1 MRKVQK
7 VSVSG
12 SGSGWERVKVQ
23 VQVFEEVEEVLVE
36 DKDLCVEVE
45 VEETGVEVDS
55 QDGRLV
61 VKLRAQS
68 CAGGVAMIA
77 QSSIMQ
83 PAMRMTNPAEL
94 RDLVMA
100 APPS

>member
-7 VSVSG
+7 V

-45 VEETGVEVDS
+45 VEEQMEG
-55 QDGRLV
+55 Q
-61 VKLRAQS
+61 
-68 CAGGVAMIA
+68 
-77 QSSIMQ
+77 
-83 PAMRMTNPAEL
+83 
-94 RDLVMA
+94 
-100 APPS
+100 